1 MGSHGRLADSRAH
14 ACAQLLKNLRQSV
27 ATLQICGDWAQQGS
41 GQDAVLE
48 MATERVWVQGRASQK
63 RLMALQ
69 VWPRTCMRASS

>member
-1 MGSHGRLADSRAH
+1 MPGVNMCADGGAC

-27 ATLQICGDWAQQGS
+27 ATLQVCGDWAQQGAN

-63 RLMALQ
+63 RLIALQ
-69 VWPRTCMRASS
+69 VRLSPCVHA